1 MNLTYTPRE
10 QAFRVDCRRWLAEHV
25 PTERLPSGDTRE
37 GFVRHLDWERQ
48 LYEAGYAAVSWPEE
62 YGGRGAPRKCT
73 KGTSIPDYT
82 AVWAG
87 LPPKSPVEGV
97 QAPLVDVVLLPMGA
111 TDLRVAEFPTTAA

>member
-1 MNLTYTPRE
+1 M
-10 QAFRVDCRRWLAEHV
+10 
-25 PTERLPSGDTRE
+25 PSQPDLRAQE
-37 GFVRHLDWERQ
+37 W
-48 LYEAGYAAVSWPEE
+48 GYAQDE

-87 LPPKSPVEGV
+87 LPPKSPVSGV
-97 QAPLVDVVLLPMGA
+97 KAPLVDVVLLPMGA

>member
-1 MNLTYTPRE
+1 MQPRASSLGRGRSTTDHRAQE
-10 QAFRVDCRRWLAEHV
+10 W
-25 PTERLPSGDTRE
+25 
-37 GFVRHLDWERQ
+37 
-48 LYEAGYAAVSWPEE
+48 GYAQDE

-87 LPPKSPVEGV
+87 LPPKSPVSGV
-97 QAPLVDVVLLPMGA
+97 KAPLVDVVLLPMGA